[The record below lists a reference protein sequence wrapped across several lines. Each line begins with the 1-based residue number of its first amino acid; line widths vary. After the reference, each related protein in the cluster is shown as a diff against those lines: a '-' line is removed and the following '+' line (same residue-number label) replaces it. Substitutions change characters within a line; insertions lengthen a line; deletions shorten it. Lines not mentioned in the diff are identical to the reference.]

1 MIKKLIMIGLLTV
14 MICCN
19 TAQAIEIIRTV
30 PIIYPLA
37 ARYQGEEGTVKI
49 LTDTNGNA
57 EILESSGYKRLDN
70 AALYAISKWEFK
82 DVEENTDIII
92 PVIFKL
98 VD

>member
-1 MIKKLIMIGLLTV
+1 MSKALLFVLIQAMVLFAPLQQALSLEVIKT
-14 MICCN
+14 
-19 TAQAIEIIRTV
+19 R
-30 PIIYPLA
+30 PIVYPLVS
-37 ARYQGEEGTVKI
+37 RYRGEEGIVKI
-49 LTDTNGNA
+49 LVSDKV

-82 DVEENTDIII
+82 DVEENTDIIV

>member
-1 MIKKLIMIGLLTV
+1 MTKKSIIIGLLMV

-19 TAQAIEIIRTV
+19 MAQAIEIIRTV

-37 ARYQGEEGTVKI
+37 ARYHGEEGTVKI
-49 LTDTNGNA
+49 LINTNGEA
-57 EILESSGYKRLDN
+57 TILESSGYKRLDN

-82 DVEENTDIII
+82 DVEENTDIIV

-98 VD
+98 ID